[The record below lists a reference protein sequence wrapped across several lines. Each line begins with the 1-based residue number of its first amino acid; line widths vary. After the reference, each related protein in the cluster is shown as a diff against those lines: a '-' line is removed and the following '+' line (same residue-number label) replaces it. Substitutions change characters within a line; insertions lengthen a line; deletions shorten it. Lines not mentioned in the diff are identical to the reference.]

1 MKTKLDTA
9 YLALLAALGLELA
22 CTSDP
27 KSTDDSGTT
36 MSTSTGSES
45 ESTTEGGSETAT
57 ETGEPEPEPFECLNP
72 QPILQD
78 TQNPSGWEQ
87 CDNGTI
93 HRIEAVTCD
102 TRARDNQCDCGE
114 CDGTCMVTFDES
126 DCVCL
131 PGCTSDAECPGDNVC
146 VCDGVIPGKP
156 SHCVSAACA
165 IDGDCGDGLC
175 ALSIGVGV
183 CEAEYRI
190 GCAGPFDC
198 HNNDECEIGPC
209 DNNSDMQY
217 ECVYANGHFE
227 CAAPGSCVGICGRP
241 FLVDGEARVAPTRAC
256 ADWAIVFDLDDLDSL
271 DGETRARLAR
281 HWTRIGQFEHASVA
295 SFARF
300 AAQLQQLGAPPRLL
314 RDTHAA
320 MADEVR
326 HAQQAFGLASA
337 YQGAPVGPGPFEL
350 RGSDSTTDLHAIVD
364 GLIVEA
370 CIGETLSALEAREL
384 ATHAEGATL
393 PAVLAGIADD
403 EFRHAQLGWRS
414 LRWLLE
420 QGGAR
425 LRAYAIARLE
435 AALDELG
442 APASVEG
449 DERGLLRFGV
459 IDAELRLELQRAVIE
474 QVLRPCVAAL
484 CEHGDGACI
493 VSVV

>member
-1 MKTKLDTA
+1 MH
-9 YLALLAALGLELA
+9 G
-22 CTSDP
+22 
-27 KSTDDSGTT
+27 
-36 MSTSTGSES
+36 
-45 ESTTEGGSETAT
+45 
-57 ETGEPEPEPFECLNP
+57 
-72 QPILQD
+72 
-78 TQNPSGWEQ
+78 
-87 CDNGTI
+87 
-93 HRIEAVTCD
+93 
-102 TRARDNQCDCGE
+102 
-114 CDGTCMVTFDES
+114 
-126 DCVCL
+126 
-131 PGCTSDAECPGDNVC
+131 
-146 VCDGVIPGKP
+146 
-156 SHCVSAACA
+156 
-165 IDGDCGDGLC
+165 
-175 ALSIGVGV
+175 
-183 CEAEYRI
+183 
-190 GCAGPFDC
+190 AGF
-198 HNNDECEIGPC
+198 
-209 DNNSDMQY
+209 
-217 ECVYANGHFE
+217 V
-227 CAAPGSCVGICGRP
+227 R
-241 FLVDGEARVAPTRAC
+241 
-256 ADWAIVFDLDDLDSL
+256 
-271 DGETRARLAR
+271 R
-281 HWTRIGQFEHASVA
+281 H
-295 SFARF
+295 
-300 AAQLQQLGAPPRLL
+300 L
-314 RDTHAA
+314 
-320 MADEVR
+320 VR
-326 HAQQAFGLASA
+326 HVQQAFGLASA

-350 RGSDSTTDLHAIVD
+350 RGSDSTTDMHALVD